1 MNRRVIDGLSVLCS
15 ALVVMSSARLAK
27 TNLTVSQRRDP
38 ISYQAGDIIEFHRR
52 AAGGF
57 KSGEQ
62 WEVQSCSD
70 GGVQVLKDG
79 QTKLLPLT
87 HASTFDV
94 YTHELMPLAAG
105 DVVRFT
111 KNFVTK
117 GGKCRNNDFA
127 TVQTVTNDNVTG

>member
-1 MNRRVIDGLSVLCS
+1 M
-15 ALVVMSSARLAK
+15 
-27 TNLTVSQRRDP
+27 P
-38 ISYQAGDIIEFHRR
+38 GDIIEFHRR

-62 WEVQSCSD
+62 WEVQKSSGD
-70 GGVQVLKDG
+70 GVQVLKDG

-94 YTHELMPLAAG
+94 YTREQMPLAAG

-111 KNFVTK
+111 KNFVANV
-117 GGKCRNNDFA
+117 GKCRNNDLA
-127 TVQTVTNDNVTG
+127 TDTTLTRFNVTTTVCLL

>member
-1 MNRRVIDGLSVLCS
+1 MPG
-15 ALVVMSSARLAK
+15 
-27 TNLTVSQRRDP
+27 
-38 ISYQAGDIIEFHRR
+38 GIIEFHRR

-62 WEVQSCSD
+62 WEVQKSSGD
-70 GGVQVLKDG
+70 GVQVLKDG

-94 YTHELMPLAAG
+94 YTRELMPLAAG

-111 KNFVTK
+111 KNFGAK
-117 GGKCRNNDFA
+117 GGKCRNNDLA
-127 TVQTVTNDNVTG
+127 TVQTVTSDHVPPTHGRVMPTLSLLHVA